1 MLRLGEAAMINALRR
16 VSVQRGHDPRDFVL
30 VAGGGGGPM
39 HAASLGQELGVREV
53 IVPRHPGHSSAWG
66 MLVTQPRRDF
76 LQTALQPA
84 TAMTPRTLASI
95 FAALEREARA
105 YFDADAQ
112 MRGRLAFEH
121 AVDLRYH
128 GQEHWITVRIEL
140 ARAAIA
146 DIVESFHEAHERAY
160 TFQLADTPVE
170 FVNFRLTAIVPL
182 EVPRF
187 MAIEPAGRSVQAAAR
202 GERMV
207 HFGEHGRRKARIFR
221 RESIPPDID
230 IAGPVVIEEPSSTTV
245 VLPHQ
250 RVFVDR
256 FGFLHIGA
264 AGRGK
269 PGMAGRLE
277 LAGL

>member
-1 MLRLGEAAMINALRR
+1 
-16 VSVQRGHDPRDFVL
+16 VQRGHDPRDFVL

-53 IVPRHPGHSSAWG
+53 IVPRHPGHISAWG

-84 TAMTPRTLASI
+84 EAMTPRALTTI
-95 FAALEREARA
+95 FAALERQAEA

-112 MRGRLAFEH
+112 LRGCVAFEH

-160 TFQLADTPVE
+160 TFQLADTEVE

-182 EVPRF
+182 PIPRF
-187 MAIEPAGRSVQAAAR
+187 PAQEPAGLSVQTAAR

-207 HFGEHGRRKARIFR
+207 HFGEHGRHKARIFR

-245 VLPHQ
+245 VPPQQ

-256 FGFLHIGA
+256 SGFLHITA

-269 PGMAGRLE
+269 PGMVRTLE